1 MTIPVITLWQPWATL
16 IALGWKR
23 IETRTH
29 NRFRNLEG
37 QTIGIHAGNK
47 WDSGWSFLAG
57 NFLTNEQYTLIM
69 KMQAEKEMP
78 FGKIICTGKV
88 YTYRKL
94 VSSDSE
100 KALIECDTE
109 RYGLFIY
116 DIKKIEPPI
125 EAKGKQGI
133 WYFDLSRK
141 TKITK

>member
-1 MTIPVITLWQPWATL
+1 MKIITLWQPWATL

-37 QTIGIHAGNK
+37 QIIGIHAGNK
-47 WDSGWSFLAG
+47 WDNAWSFLAG
-57 NFLTNEQYTLIM
+57 NYLTGEQYSLIR
-69 KMQAEKEMP
+69 KMQAEKKIP
-78 FGKIICTGKV
+78 FGKIICAGKI

-94 VSSDSE
+94 VSSDAE

-116 DIKKIEPPI
+116 DIKILEPPI
-125 EAKGKQGI
+125 EARGKQGI
-133 WYFDLSRK
+133 WNYEVES
-141 TKITK
+141 